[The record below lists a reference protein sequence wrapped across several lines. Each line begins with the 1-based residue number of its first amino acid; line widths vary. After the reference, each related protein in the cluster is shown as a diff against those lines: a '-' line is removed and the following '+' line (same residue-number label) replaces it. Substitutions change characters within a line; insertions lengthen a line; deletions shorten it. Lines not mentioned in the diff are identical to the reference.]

1 MSAAPSARGV
11 GCEAA
16 AGAVP
21 LRVLQCGYSKSGN
34 YLLHR
39 VLSSLLEAHGQF
51 RSFVAA
57 SGVGAAIDALCG
69 ATRRMPDAR
78 RVDNLKLV
86 DGAWHVQFPDMRC
99 RFLPVDW
106 SLVLAHSTLVW
117 SHDRPDDLVPYEDD
131 FSHRIY
137 ILRDGR
143 DVVNS
148 MLHYLVTPAILA
160 LYPDHRFETLE
171 QIYADLDFF
180 AGKVVA
186 WRDHVRSLGR
196 HAGRWRVVRFEELAE
211 ERARTIDG
219 LARHLG
225 LSADVSEL
233 AAATDF
239 AAMRRSAPRHLREG
253 RRGDWQRWFGPRH
266 RDVFKELAG
275 RELIELGYADSLDW

>member
-1 MSAAPSARGV
+1 HPAQPAPPPRALARRAGGAGRAALPGARADRDQGRAHRGAGRPDRQQHRAGVRAAMSAAPSARGV

-137 ILRDGR
+137 I
-143 DVVNS
+143 
-148 MLHYLVTPAILA
+148 
-160 LYPDHRFETLE
+160 
-171 QIYADLDFF
+171 
-180 AGKVVA
+180 
-186 WRDHVRSLGR
+186 
-196 HAGRWRVVRFEELAE
+196 
-211 ERARTIDG
+211 
-219 LARHLG
+219 
-225 LSADVSEL
+225 
-233 AAATDF
+233 
-239 AAMRRSAPRHLREG
+239 
-253 RRGDWQRWFGPRH
+253 
-266 RDVFKELAG
+266 
-275 RELIELGYADSLDW
+275 